1 MATLTA
7 CILAAGFAACGP
19 TPTTFERAAAR
30 LSLLMPED
38 EDCEASPLLPPHTG
52 CSIVGRYATARFSA
66 IAT

>member
-19 TPTTFERAAAR
+19 TPTTFERAGAR
-30 LSLLMPED
+30 VSLLMPED

-52 CSIVGRYATARFSA
+52 CSIVGRYAAVRGA
-66 IAT
+66 VVAV